1 MYVLV
6 AEFVQEASATPF
18 MVQEVQV
25 RLCSLATMVTVMTVP
40 TLAVPP
46 DMVADVVAAGV
57 LASIVCAEDS
67 TKVVCAELVF
77 SPSVRTMLTG
87 VAPAA
92 RSVLPSA
99 TV

>member
-1 MYVLV
+1 MAAKPVR
-6 AEFVQEASATPF
+6 ATPF
-18 MVQEVQV
+18 IVQEVQV
-25 RLCSLATMVTVMTVP
+25 RPVSLATIVTVIAVP

-46 DMVADVVAAGV
+46 GIVADVVAAGE

-67 TKVVCAELVF
+67 VRVVNAELEL
-77 SPSVRTMLTG
+77 PAASVSVMESG

>member
-1 MYVLV
+1 
-6 AEFVQEASATPF
+6 
-18 MVQEVQV
+18 
-25 RLCSLATMVTVMTVP
+25 
-40 TLAVPP
+40 
-46 DMVADVVAAGV
+46 MVADVVAAGE

-67 TKVVCAELVF
+67 TRVVWAEFEL
-77 SPSVRTMLTG
+77 PAASVSVTETV

>member
-1 MYVLV
+1 
-6 AEFVQEASATPF
+6 
-18 MVQEVQV
+18 MVQLVQV

-40 TLAVPP
+40 TLPVPP
-46 DMVADVVAAGV
+46 DIVADVVAAGE

-67 TKVVCAELVF
+67 VSVEYAEFEL
-77 SPSVRTMLTG
+77 PAASVSVMESV

-99 TV
+99 TVYTAE

>member
-1 MYVLV
+1 M
-6 AEFVQEASATPF
+6 
-18 MVQEVQV
+18 QEVQDRPV
-25 RLCSLATMVTVMTVP
+25 SLAAIVTVISVP

-46 DMVADVVAAGV
+46 EIVAEVVAAGE

-67 TKVVCAELVF
+67 VSVVNAAFEL
-77 SPSVRTMLTG
+77 PAASVSVMDSV

-99 TV
+99 TVYVAV

>member
-1 MYVLV
+1 MV
-6 AEFVQEASATPF
+6 AEFVKEASATPF
-18 MVQEVQV
+18 MVQLVQV

-40 TLAVPP
+40 TLPVPP
-46 DMVADVVAAGV
+46 DIVADVVAAGE

-67 TKVVCAELVF
+67 VRVVNAELEL
-77 SPSVRTMLTG
+77 PAASVSVMESG

>member
-1 MYVLV
+1 MCIRDRFIVQ
-6 AEFVQEASATPF
+6 AE
-18 MVQEVQV
+18 QV
-25 RLCSLATMVTVMTVP
+25 KPVSLAAIVSVIVSPTPRESVLPVTE
-40 TLAVPP
+40 
-46 DMVADVVAAGV
+46 VVAAGE

-67 TKVVCAELVF
+67 VRVVNAELEL
-77 SPSVRTMLTG
+77 PAASVSVMESG